1 MSQTSE
7 KWSYDILD
15 FVIVAFYTIMVC
27 LVEGVKNISFFL
39 TEFMNCGFIRHH

>member
-15 FVIVAFYTIMVC
+15 FVIVAFYIIMVS
-27 LVEGVKNISFFL
+27 LVEGVKNISFS
-39 TEFMNCGFIRHH
+39 